1 MIFEYMR
8 LTGMGDVSFSVDF
21 VSRLLF
27 LVLIGLILVL
37 AGFKIKGVWGAALF
51 LAAGVILFLYN
62 EGVIRF

>member
-8 LTGMGDVSFSVDF
+8 LTGMGDGSFSLELVPR
-21 VSRLLF
+21 VLF
-27 LVLIGLILVL
+27 LVLAGLILTL
-37 AGFKIKGVWGAALF
+37 AGFKIKGVWGATLF